1 MFPNRIF
8 CIKFHNII
16 IQIGAKK
23 LVNCVCGITFALS
36 LFFGAGH
43 TIEMALIAPEILA
56 NRKHMRPL
64 PNSIKTKFVKAAFFN
79 KIAFL
84 ACLLLNVIEFI
95 CYMILFYEKSKH
107 QRRHSEL
114 CLSKKPEIAKRMRR
128 ENTITTAGHFLSWVV
143 EILIFVVIQYVLCN
157 REDTIYIFIFGQ
169 LIQSFNYVVFP
180 SVQAL
185 SSQELRGHVF
195 CPKFLKDS
203 CLCARRSNNQD
214 NLEADVVELHSIKI
228 SSENTSEFQT
238 PNAITSEFW
247 TATDTSNEFMTKS
260 EEINEDG
267 KLFLENPNAP
277 RTSVSAEKCTFVRN
291 CSISAEIALFRP
303 KSNTL

>member
-1 MFPNRIF
+1 
-8 CIKFHNII
+8 
-16 IQIGAKK
+16 
-23 LVNCVCGITFALS
+23 
-36 LFFGAGH
+36 
-43 TIEMALIAPEILA
+43 MALIAPEILV
-56 NRKHMRPL
+56 NWRFWRTVPDT
-64 PNSIKTKFVKAAFFN
+64 IQTKFVEAAFFN
-79 KIAFL
+79 KITFL
-84 ACLLLNVIEFI
+84 TCLLLNVIEFI
-95 CYMILFYEKSKH
+95 CYMILFYEKWKH

-114 CLSKKPEIAKRMRR
+114 CLSKKPEIANKMRR
-128 ENTITTAGHFLSWVV
+128 ENTISTAGHFVSWVA
-143 EILIFVVIQYVLCN
+143 EILIFGVIQYVLCK
-157 REDTIYIFIFGQ
+157 REDTIYIFFFGQ

-195 CPKFLKDS
+195 SPKFLMES
-203 CLCARRSNNQD
+203 CLCARWRSYNQD
-214 NLEADVVELHSIKI
+214 NLEVDEVELHSIKI

-238 PNAITSEFW
+238 PNAIPSEFW

-267 KLFLENPNAP
+267 KWFVKNANAP
-277 RTSVSAEKCTFVRN
+277 RAAVSAEKFIFVRN